1 MLQQVSVFLENS
13 QGTLSDMALTIA
25 KAEINMDFLAVAD
38 TAEFGIVRILC
49 NSPTRAI
56 EALRSEGYVARL
68 TPVIAVEL
76 NDEVGTLAQ
85 LFESAEKSAVNISY
99 AYCFVDPASRRAVGI
114 LKVTDSTFEEV
125 LKEQGYTL
133 I

>member
-13 QGTLSDMALTIA
+13 KGTLSDMALTIA

-49 NSPTRAI
+49 DSPSKAI
-56 EALRSEGYVARL
+56 EALRAEGYVASL

-76 NDEVGTLAQ
+76 NDEVGTLAH
-85 LFESAEKSAVNISY
+85 LFASAEASGVNISY
-99 AYCFVDPASRRAVGI
+99 AYCFVDPKSRRALGI

-125 LKEQGYTL
+125 LRGQGYTL
-133 I
+133 L